1 MEATSVLSTVG
12 GWFFKEFSKI
22 PPASLEWKP
31 FQATADL
38 SGPSRAH
45 GMAGKILWNEIA
57 GRIHL
62 RMAALMALTGLI
74 RRTPGKQPWLARSGP
89 RRPPCQPHDS

>member
-1 MEATSVLSTVG
+1 M
-12 GWFFKEFSKI
+12 KEYSKI
-22 PPASLEWKP
+22 PPASLEWRP
-31 FQATADL
+31 LRATADL

-45 GMAGKILWNEIA
+45 GMAGKILWLENA
-57 GRIHL
+57 GGERL

-74 RRTPGKQPWLARSGP
+74 RRTPGKQPRLARSGP